1 MPAKIEPP
9 PWMAAEPARRVTA
22 ALTAKGQTVRFV
34 GGCVRDAILGR
45 EVRDIDLAT
54 PDEPEA
60 VIALLGSSGIT
71 AIPTGVKYGTITAI
85 VDQDRFEVTTLRRDA
100 ETFGRHARVEFTGDW
115 LADAERRDFTINA
128 LYCDPDGTLY
138 DPTGGIEDLVAGRVC
153 FVGDAEARIHE
164 DYLRTLRFFRF
175 LAWYGLTPPEPGPLA
190 MCARLAPK
198 IAVLSGE
205 RVAGELLRLLEAS
218 RPAPTVALMAQHG
231 ILEAIAPQLG
241 DTERLGLLCQ
251 IEDEVADQDPLRRLS
266 ALIIGKADAASSVS
280 ERLSLSQMQ
289 KRRLE
294 TNVRSCD
301 LVSAGMNE
309 HALRVA
315 LYRLDLQAVVDLL
328 LLAFADRDHLERDL
342 QRVQSLVAYAAAW
355 RTPVLPINGD
365 DLQAIGMGEGVA
377 LGDAL
382 RDLER
387 WWVEQD
393 FAPDRAAL
401 LARAW
406 ARVSG

>member
-1 MPAKIEPP
+1 
-9 PWMAAEPARRVTA
+9 
-22 ALTAKGQTVRFV
+22 
-34 GGCVRDAILGR
+34 
-45 EVRDIDLAT
+45 
-54 PDEPEA
+54 
-60 VIALLGSSGIT
+60 
-71 AIPTGVKYGTITAI
+71 
-85 VDQDRFEVTTLRRDA
+85 
-100 ETFGRHARVEFTGDW
+100 
-115 LADAERRDFTINA
+115 
-128 LYCDPDGTLY
+128 
-138 DPTGGIEDLVAGRVC
+138 
-153 FVGDAEARIHE
+153 
-164 DYLRTLRFFRF
+164 
-175 LAWYGLTPPEPGPLA
+175 
-190 MCARLAPK
+190 
-198 IAVLSGE
+198 GE

-365 DLQAIGMGEGVA
+365 DLQAIGMG
-377 LGDAL
+377 
-382 RDLER
+382 
-387 WWVEQD
+387 
-393 FAPDRAAL
+393 
-401 LARAW
+401 
-406 ARVSG
+406 